1 MISSLIFWGYRL
13 KLRRNI
19 TTGNL
24 GDRLVIDA
32 NPNSHLMQIM
42 DHLNADSNIDCCVQL
57 LPPAALTISQ
67 LINNRITLGR
77 VAAKLNVFT
86 TLH

>member
-13 KLRRNI
+13 KLRINI

-42 DHLNADSNIDCCVQL
+42 DHLNADSHIDCCVQL
-57 LPPAALTISQ
+57 LPSAARTISQ
-67 LINNRITLGR
+67 LINNRINLDR
-77 VAAKLNVFT
+77 VAAKLKLST